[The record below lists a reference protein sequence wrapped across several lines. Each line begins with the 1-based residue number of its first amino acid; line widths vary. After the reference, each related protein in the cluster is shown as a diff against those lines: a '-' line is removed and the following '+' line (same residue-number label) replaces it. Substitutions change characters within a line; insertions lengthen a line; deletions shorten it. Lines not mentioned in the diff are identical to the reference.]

1 MSAAEFVKHL
11 RAMSKTERDKIFARV
26 VANRQ
31 WKEDLL
37 DMITIAERR
46 KEPRRSI
53 DNVFKRLR
61 IDA

>member
-1 MSAAEFVKHL
+1 
-11 RAMSKTERDKIFARV
+11 MSKTERDKIFARV